1 VSKQSNLVKN
11 NRIGVG
17 LSWAT
22 HIFTT
27 TGMLCA
33 MTSMV
38 NILNG
43 NPAQALVW
51 LMAAQVIDGVDGP
64 IARYVNVKKYTPV
77 IDGNILDL
85 VVDYVTCVVVPILFA
100 VRFNLLPVHF
110 EIILSSA
117 VIMTSAIWFSRKDI
131 ETKDMWFRG
140 FPTAW
145 NLVVTVLWLIGAS
158 QALNAGIFIVFIVLT
173 MMPAAKFAH
182 LLSAP
187 QFRKITVPFS
197 IIAMFTMVY
206 MTVIA
211 QHRHG
216 HFGKVIIVSWVAYY
230 LSIAIWRSL
239 QADEIIDKRF
249 KI

>member
-1 VSKQSNLVKN
+1 MLNVSKPLNSLKN
-11 NRIGVG
+11 YKTKVY
-17 LSWAT
+17 LSWAV

-27 TGMLCA
+27 TGTLCA
-33 MTSMV
+33 MSSMI

-43 NPAQALVW
+43 QPAQALVW
-51 LMAAQVIDGVDGP
+51 LMVAQVIDGVDGP
-64 IARYVNVKKYTPV
+64 MARYINVKKYTPV
-77 IDGNILDL
+77 IDGNLLDL
-85 VVDYVTCVVVPILFA
+85 VVDYVTCVIAPILFA
-100 VRFNLLPVHF
+100 VKFDMLPERFEV
-110 EIILSSA
+110 ILSSL

-145 NLVVTVLWLIGAS
+145 NLVVTVLWLIGTS
-158 QALNAGIFIVFIVLT
+158 QNINVGIFIAFIILT

-187 QFRKITVPFS
+187 QFRKTTVTLS
-197 IIAMFTMVY
+197 IIAMITMVY

-216 HFGKVIIVSWVAYY
+216 HFGKLIIVSWAAYY
-230 LSIAIWRSL
+230 LSISIWRSL
-239 QADEIIDKRF
+239 QGDEITD
-249 KI
+249 